1 MEQNLKRLATIQRLQ
16 VAGLE
21 LFYRNGYHNT
31 SVDDILK
38 KLSLS
43 KGAFYYHFRSKQDFF
58 ISIIQS
64 LIVQKVYSALV
75 QPIEGKED
83 PFTVIENTLDAAL
96 ETAEHNILDN
106 GFVLTNFLFETNGKD
121 EEVNSYLIDILKIW
135 EVALVTSLQKGK
147 TDGYVARHVDS
158 EGVACYIISAFIG
171 VRGQMAAG
179 NAKSLRYKFIQQ
191 LRTYFR
197 ALTPQTAH

>member
-1 MEQNLKRLATIQRLQ
+1 MEQNLKRLATMQRLQ

-21 LFYRNGYHNT
+21 LFYQNGYHNT

-38 KLSLS
+38 RLDLS
-43 KGAFYYHFRSKQDFF
+43 KGAFYYHFRSKEDFF

-64 LIVQKVYSALV
+64 LIVQKVYGALV

-83 PFTVIENTLDAAL
+83 PFTVIEKTLDNAL
-96 ETAEHNILDN
+96 ETAEHNIHDN
-106 GFVLTNFLFETNGKD
+106 GFLLSNFLIETNGKD
-121 EEVNSYLIDILKIW
+121 EEVNTYLNDILKIW

-158 EGVACYIISAFIG
+158 EGVASYIISAFIG
-171 VRGQMAAG
+171 IRAQMASG
-179 NAKSLRYKFIQQ
+179 NAKSLHYKFIQQ

-197 ALTPQTAH
+197 ALTPQPAH

>member
-21 LFYRNGYHNT
+21 LFYQNGYHNT

-43 KGAFYYHFRSKQDFF
+43 KGAFYYHFRSKEDFF

-121 EEVNSYLIDILKIW
+121 EEVNTYLNDILKIW

-158 EGVACYIISAFIG
+158 EGVATYIISAFIG
-171 VRGQMAAG
+171 IRGQMAAG

>member
-1 MEQNLKRLATIQRLQ
+1 MEHNLKRLATMQRLQ

-21 LFYRNGYHNT
+21 LFYQNGYHTT

-38 KLSLS
+38 RLELS
-43 KGAFYYHFRSKQDFF
+43 KGAFYYHFRSKEDFF

-64 LIVQKVYSALV
+64 LIVQKVYSSLV

-83 PFTVIENTLDAAL
+83 PFTVIEEALDATL
-96 ETAEHNILDN
+96 ETAEHNVLDN
-106 GFVLTNFLFETNGKD
+106 GFILSNFLMETNGKD
-121 EEVNSYLIDILKIW
+121 EEVNAYLCDILKIW

-158 EGVACYIISAFIG
+158 EGVASFIISAFIG
-171 VRGQMAAG
+171 VRGQMATG

-191 LRTYFR
+191 LRAYFR
-197 ALTPQTAH
+197 ALIPQTAH

>member
-1 MEQNLKRLATIQRLQ
+1 MEQNLKRLATMQRLQ

-21 LFYRNGYHNT
+21 LFYQNGYHST

-38 KLSLS
+38 KLDLS
-43 KGAFYYHFRSKQDFF
+43 KGAFYYHFKSKQDFF

-83 PFTVIENTLDAAL
+83 PFTVIEKALDAAL
-96 ETAEHNILDN
+96 ETAEHNFFDN
-106 GFVLTNFLFETNGKD
+106 GFVLSNFIIETNGKD
-121 EEVNSYLIDILKIW
+121 EEVNSYLNDILKIW

-158 EGVACYIISAFIG
+158 EGVASYIISAYIG
-171 VRGQMAAG
+171 IRAQMASG
-179 NAKSLRYKFIQQ
+179 NSKSLRYKFIQQ
-191 LRTYFR
+191 LRAYFR
-197 ALTPQTAH
+197 ALIPQPAH

>member
-21 LFYRNGYHNT
+21 LFYQNGYHNT
-31 SVDDILK
+31 SVDDILR

-43 KGAFYYHFRSKQDFF
+43 KGAFYYHFRSKEDFF

-121 EEVNSYLIDILKIW
+121 EEVNTYLNDILKIW

-158 EGVACYIISAFIG
+158 EGVAAYIISAFIG

>member
-1 MEQNLKRLATIQRLQ
+1 MEQNLKRLATMQRLQ

-21 LFYRNGYHNT
+21 LFYQNGYHST

-38 KLSLS
+38 KLDLS
-43 KGAFYYHFRSKQDFF
+43 KGAFYYHFKSKEDFF

-64 LIVQKVYSALV
+64 LIVQKIYSALV

-83 PFTVIENTLDAAL
+83 PFTTIEKSLDAAL
-96 ETAEHNILDN
+96 ETAEHNFFDN
-106 GFVLTNFLFETNGKD
+106 GFVLSNFLIETNGKD
-121 EEVNSYLIDILKIW
+121 EEVNKYLNDILKIW

-158 EGVACYIISAFIG
+158 EGVASYIISSFIG
-171 VRGQMAAG
+171 VRTQMASG
-179 NAKSLRYKFIQQ
+179 NAKSLRYRFIQQ
-191 LRTYFR
+191 LRAYFR
-197 ALTPQTAH
+197 VLIPQPAH

>member
-1 MEQNLKRLATIQRLQ
+1 MEQNLKRLATMQRLQ

-21 LFYRNGYHNT
+21 LFYQNGYHST

-38 KLSLS
+38 KLDLS
-43 KGAFYYHFRSKQDFF
+43 KGAFYYHFKSKQDFF

-83 PFTVIENTLDAAL
+83 PFTVIEKALDAAL
-96 ETAEHNILDN
+96 ETAEHNFFDN
-106 GFVLTNFLFETNGKD
+106 GFVLSNFISETNGKD
-121 EEVNSYLIDILKIW
+121 EEVNSYLNDILKIW

-147 TDGYVARHVDS
+147 TDGYVARHADS
-158 EGVACYIISAFIG
+158 EGVASFIISAYIG
-171 VRGQMAAG
+171 VRAQMASG
-179 NAKSLRYKFIQQ
+179 NAKSLRYKFVQQ
-191 LRTYFR
+191 LRAYFR
-197 ALTPQTAH
+197 TLTPQPAH

>member
-1 MEQNLKRLATIQRLQ
+1 MEQNLKRLATMQRLQ

-21 LFYRNGYHNT
+21 LFYQKGYHNT
-31 SVDDILK
+31 SVDDILNR
-38 KLSLS
+38 LELS
-43 KGAFYYHFRSKQDFF
+43 KGAFYYHFKSKEDFF

-75 QPIEGKED
+75 QPIERKED
-83 PFTVIENTLDAAL
+83 PFTIIEKSIDASL

-106 GFVLTNFLFETNGKD
+106 GFILSNFITETNGKD
-121 EEVNSYLIDILKIW
+121 KEVNSYLNDILKIW

-158 EGVACYIISAFIG
+158 EAVAAYVIASYIGI
-171 VRGQMAAG
+171 RTQMASG
-179 NAKSLRYKFIQQ
+179 NAKSLRYKYIQQ

-197 ALTPQTAH
+197 ALAPQHTL

>member
-21 LFYRNGYHNT
+21 LFYQNGYHNT
-31 SVDDILK
+31 SVDDILNR
-38 KLSLS
+38 LELS
-43 KGAFYYHFRSKQDFF
+43 KGAFYYHFKSKEDFF
-58 ISIIQS
+58 ISIIQN

-83 PFTVIENTLDAAL
+83 PFAIIEKSIDATL

-106 GFVLTNFLFETNGKD
+106 GFILSNFIMETNGKD
-121 EEVNSYLIDILKIW
+121 EEVNSYLNDILKIW

-158 EGVACYIISAFIG
+158 EGVAAYVIASYIGIR
-171 VRGQMAAG
+171 VQMASG
-179 NAKSLRYKFIQQ
+179 NAKSLRYKYIQQ
-191 LRTYFR
+191 LRAYFR
-197 ALTPQTAH
+197 TLTPQHTL

>member
-1 MEQNLKRLATIQRLQ
+1 MEQNLKRLATMQRLQ

-21 LFYRNGYHNT
+21 LFYQNGYYNT

-38 KLSLS
+38 RLDLS
-43 KGAFYYHFRSKQDFF
+43 KGAFYYHFKSKQDFF

-83 PFTVIENTLDAAL
+83 PFTIIEKALDAAL
-96 ETAEHNILDN
+96 ETAEHNFIDN
-106 GFVLTNFLFETNGKD
+106 GFVLSNFIIETNGKD
-121 EEVNSYLIDILKIW
+121 EEVNTYLNDILKIW

-158 EGVACYIISAFIG
+158 EGVASYIISSFIG
-171 VRGQMAAG
+171 VRAQMASG

-191 LRTYFR
+191 LRAYFR
-197 ALTPQTAH
+197 ALIPQPAH

>member
-1 MEQNLKRLATIQRLQ
+1 MEQNLKRLATMQRLQ

-21 LFYRNGYHNT
+21 LFYQNGYHNT

-43 KGAFYYHFRSKQDFF
+43 KGAFYYHFRSKEDFF
-58 ISIIQS
+58 ISIVQG
-64 LIVQKVYSALV
+64 LIVQRVYSALV

-83 PFTVIENTLDAAL
+83 PFAVIESALDAAL
-96 ETAEHNILDN
+96 ETAEHNIVDN
-106 GFVLTNFLFETNGKD
+106 GFVLSNFLIETNGRD
-121 EEVNSYLIDILKIW
+121 EEVNTYLADILKIW

-158 EGVACYIISAFIG
+158 EGVASYIISAFIG
-171 VRGQMAAG
+171 IRAQMASG

-191 LRTYFR
+191 LRAYFR
-197 ALTPQTAH
+197 ALIPQPAH